1 MEVAVNTTASTAI
14 TGAAVNYI
22 EMDGG
27 GGQPGVAIG
36 VVPAMSALAAA
47 ETVTVSIIRL
57 DTGAVIGSSVFT
69 NSGAGA
75 STGGP
80 VVVVAPIPAGMAGGI
95 ALAITGSVA
104 TGNVLGSA
112 TAPITLTRL
121 P

>member
-1 MEVAVNTTASTAI
+1 METAVNTTASTAI
-14 TGAAVNYI
+14 TGASVNYI

-27 GGQPGVAIG
+27 GGQPGLAIG
-36 VVPAMSALAAA
+36 IVPQLSALAAA
-47 ETVTVSIIRL
+47 ETVTVTIIRL
-57 DTGAVIGSSVFT
+57 DTGAVIGTSVFT

-80 VVVVAPIPAGMAGGI
+80 VVVIAPIPAGMAGGL
-95 ALAITGSVA
+95 ALAVQGSVA

-112 TAPITLTRL
+112 TAPISLTRL